1 MTESNATHA
10 SLTPVRGYGPIV
22 LTPAPSWTLNT
33 PTSSFTGYPA
43 CLSSTQ
49 IPIQQSNSGSG
60 RKRKDKENPETQPT
74 SKKKK
79 TVPSDLFI
87 WEKLQYFYG
96 FLKDKLGW
104 TYGELLDMHE
114 HINVCRFSRSS
125 CGYCKEVISVENGCD
140 AH

>member
-1 MTESNATHA
+1 MSDNNSYPSSMTESNATRV

-33 PTSSFTGYPA
+33 PTSSFAGYPA

-49 IPIQQSNSGSG
+49 TPIQQSNSGSG

-79 TVPSDLFI
+79 TVPSDLSI

-96 FLKDKLGW
+96 FLKDELGW
-104 TYGELLDMHE
+104 TYGELLYYTSIE
-114 HINVCRFSRSS
+114 FSRSFPS
-125 CGYCKEVISVENGCD
+125 RMDVMPIN
-140 AH
+140 